1 MGRKNLLDLTL
12 NAHPLAD
19 AVGADDAVQA
29 NTTAPAISS
38 LRDSMRQLGE
48 SGVQDLDP
56 ATIEASELRDRLL
69 IDDASVQDLA
79 ESIRKHGQQV
89 PVLVRPVPG
98 RFNRYRI
105 VYGRRRLA
113 AVRLL
118 GGDTRIKAIVRS
130 LDDQSAV
137 IAQGQENSLRLD
149 PSFIEKCVFIGAM
162 REAGYDRTI
171 IQEALGVS
179 KQTVST
185 YTVVLDALPIEVII
199 AIGPAHEVGRRP
211 WTELATL
218 VKDKNV
224 DMMAVLEASSDAL
237 IKVKTS
243 AERFEIVRNNAF
255 SSLSVHHGGR
265 QQRNSV
271 HHGGQRNSLTLKDGR
286 KIGSVSAKPTSVQ
299 MQLDTKQQP
308 EFGQWFTD
316 NADRL
321 IQELHELWLK
331 ERGDRA

>member
-12 NAHPLAD
+12 NEHPLAD
-19 AVGADDAVQA
+19 AVGVVDAA
-29 NTTAPAISS
+29 AGNTTAPAISS

-56 ATIEASELRDRLL
+56 ATIEASDLRDRLS

-162 REAGYDRTI
+162 RDAGYDRTI

-199 AIGPAHEVGRRP
+199 AVGPAHEVGRRP
-211 WTELATL
+211 WTELANL
-218 VKDKNV
+218 VKDGNV
-224 DMMAVLEASSDAL
+224 DLMAVLEASADAL
-237 IKVKTS
+237 NKVSTS
-243 AERFEIVRNNAF
+243 AERFEIIRDNAF
-255 SSLSVHHGGR
+255 SSMAGRHGGQHSAR
-265 QQRNSV
+265 PV
-271 HHGGQRNSLTLKDGR
+271 HHGGQRSSLTLKDGS
-286 KIGSVSAKPTSVQ
+286 KIGVVSAKPTSVQ
-299 MQLDTKQQP
+299 MQLNTKLQP
-308 EFGQWFTD
+308 EFGQWFTK

-321 IQELHELWLK
+321 IKDLHELWLK
-331 ERGDRA
+331 ERDDRA